1 MKHLLLAILFFV
13 VFSPREALASELTRV
28 TRLNTKDIVQLYFT
42 FDTPPAFKATSN
54 NRRVDIIFAETLLSP
69 SVTLFPPDEDIVKI
83 LPRPDKNELILSL
96 FFRYQPQQY
105 TVTKN
110 ADDKIVLEVLLG
122 NEYSKTYRELAER
135 LKGIS
140 ELDRPASDFT
150 NPYVQSPYKKDWMS
164 FFSTYESPVKI
175 DVPVS
180 FTPPPFPIIRLL
192 PPGLE
197 DNLQLLPSD
206 GAELAG
212 RGGEERFGDRIVEL
226 LKQSRDM
233 EAKKLLA
240 LSYGEAL
247 LHQGNFD
254 GAYRQLYLLKEQYP
268 KELVG
273 TYAEFLLIH
282 LRAKYQDP
290 NIAEYEYQSLES
302 TLGKNSPLAPYLHL
316 GQIEAALA
324 SGKYDRLNK
333 LLQRD
338 DVALP
343 GDLQE
348 IVQIRQADY
357 WHAVGQPIKVYA
369 AYKLVSSSTVLRSQP
384 YSLNGYCSSFYDH
397 KKYADAAACYEQ
409 LGEII
414 PDKSLLGLILY
425 RKNMARLKVEGFSGL
440 VDEFSK
446 IGLSYSDSEAGF
458 RAEMKKTD
466 LAYLQDR
473 SQARRFL
480 EKYKGIA
487 DASNQRAVR
496 EEATFKQAL
505 VHWQLGETEHSV
517 EILQRFLREFLL
529 GDVRISA
536 QALMI
541 EILPGEIKRRIDR
554 KEYVKALA
562 LAKQNKDLFENNWIN
577 GRFLVDVAKAYH
589 RIGLFDEAQ
598 KLYLYLIEIMP
609 VGQREALYPP
619 MIQATF
625 DQGNYSLVEDYAS
638 QYLYNYPNGEFRR
651 EILLVRLQSL
661 VADQR
666 LREALR
672 LLPTPLPNDKDLYK
686 VAAAIY
692 FRLEDY
698 KNALDSLNKFLELES
713 PLPAMENFML
723 AESQYQT
730 GAFSEAESI
739 FRTILEEHPFYEQS
753 LFRLASLERK
763 KGNEQNALSLFKKIV
778 ETGKNPLWKR
788 YAERELQ
795 FAALSSRP

>member
-1 MKHLLLAILFFV
+1 MFN
-13 VFSPREALASELTRV
+13 PP
-28 TRLNTKDIVQLYFT
+28 TK
-42 FDTPPAFKATSN
+42 
-54 NRRVDIIFAETLLSP
+54 
-69 SVTLFPPDEDIVKI
+69 
-83 LPRPDKNELILSL
+83 
-96 FFRYQPQQY
+96 
-105 TVTKN
+105 
-110 ADDKIVLEVLLG
+110 
-122 NEYSKTYRELAER
+122 KTGCR
-135 LKGIS
+135 
-140 ELDRPASDFT
+140 
-150 NPYVQSPYKKDWMS
+150 

-175 DVPVS
+175 DVPVN

-197 DNLQLLPSD
+197 TNVQLLPAD
-206 GAELAG
+206 ALELAERGAEDRL
-212 RGGEERFGDRIVEL
+212 GDRIFEIL
-226 LKQSRDM
+226 QQTQDM

-290 NIAEYEYQSLES
+290 NIAEYEYQALES
-302 TLGKNSPLAPYLHL
+302 TLGKNSPLMPYLHL

-343 GDLQE
+343 GNLQE

-357 WHAVGQPIKVYA
+357 WHAVKQPIKVFA
-369 AYKLVSSSTVLRSQP
+369 AYHLVSSSTVLRSQP
-384 YSLNGYCSSFYDH
+384 YSLNGYCSSFYDQ
-397 KKYADAAACYEQ
+397 KKYSDAAACYEQ
-409 LGEII
+409 LGEVI

-425 RKNMARLKVEGFSGL
+425 RKNMARLKYEDVSGL
-440 VDEFSK
+440 IDEFSK
-446 IGLSYSDSEAGF
+446 IGITYSGSEAGF
-458 RAEMKKTD
+458 RANMKKND
-466 LAYLQDR
+466 LLYLQNS
-473 SQARRFL
+473 SQARQLL
-480 EKYKGIA
+480 EKYNDIA
-487 DASNQRAVR
+487 EASSQRAVR

-505 VHWQLGETEHSV
+505 VHWQLGETEQCV
-517 EILQRFLREFLL
+517 EILQGFLREFLF

-541 EILPGEIKRRIDR
+541 EVLPGEIKRRIDR

-577 GRFLVDVAKAYH
+577 STFLVDVAKAYH
-589 RIGLFDEAQ
+589 RVGLFDEAQ
-598 KLYLYLIEIMP
+598 KLYLYLIEITP
-609 VGQREALYPP
+609 VGQRETLYLP

-638 QYLYNYPNGEFRR
+638 QYLYNYPSGEFRR
-651 EILLVRLQSL
+651 EILLIRLQSL
-661 VADQR
+661 VADHR
-666 LREALR
+666 LPEALR
-672 LLPTPLPNDKDLYK
+672 LLPTQLPEDKDFYK
-686 VAAAIY
+686 IAAAIH

-698 KNALDSLNKFLELES
+698 KNALDSLNKYSALET
-713 PLPAMENFML
+713 PLPSKENFLM
-723 AESQYQT
+723 AESLYQT
-730 GAFSEAESI
+730 GAFSEAETV
-739 FRTILEEHPFYEQS
+739 FRTIPEEHPFYEQS

-763 KGNEQNALSLFKKIV
+763 NGNEQNALSLFKKIV

-795 FAALSSRP
+795 FAELSSRP